1 MLDAVFEAKVKHA
14 VFELVR
20 TAVPRLIRR
29 WPKQYASS
37 PIREEQRAGIDKYRH
52 ILEDPIMD
60 ETSQQSEEIDHR
72 YAQRDLIRQSL
83 NEIANDLSMEMRD
96 AALDFPVYMT
106 VPKSGDSLA
115 TIATPLDPT
124 DEDWSKVSE
133 IVCRILQKRIGGGR
147 LRGRELTCVIANAS
161 MAATDVT
168 AE

>member
-1 MLDAVFEAKVKHA
+1 MSVKQS
-14 VFELVR
+14 
-20 TAVPRLIRR
+20 RR
-29 WPKQYASS
+29 PNGA
-37 PIREEQRAGIDKYRH
+37 RIDKYLH

-106 VPKSGDSLA
+106 VPHSGNSLA
-115 TIATPLDPT
+115 TIATPLDPS
-124 DEDWSKVSE
+124 DEDWEKVTA

-147 LRGRELTCVIANAS
+147 LRGTELTCVIAPGS
-161 MAATDVT
+161 MAAADVT
-168 AE
+168 TE